1 MDKDGYNDTQ
11 EAYER
16 GFVDGMQKQMQSS
29 VDKAVNSMTRTWVGL
44 TQQDIDIAFD
54 DTQEGGGFDDFAR
67 AIEAKL
73 KEKNT

>member
-16 GFVDGMQKQMQSS
+16 GFVDGMQKQAQSS
-29 VDKAVNSMTRTWVGL
+29 VDKAVNGMTRQWVGL
-44 TQQDIDIAFD
+44 TWD
-54 DTQEGGGFDDFAR
+54 DLPETAVGDVGFMQGAKW
-67 AIEAKL
+67 AEAKL

>member
-29 VDKAVNSMTRTWVGL
+29 VDKAVNGMARQWVGL
-44 TQQDIDIAFD
+44 TKEEMKQACYEVFSYDPYII
-54 DTQEGGGFDDFAR
+54 AR